1 MRDLFCGKIVRVIK
15 IKNFLKKIII
25 LKINLI
31 MLFLREFSIFVK
43 IYIEIELGIKKK
55 NWKYSYSVFV

>member
-31 MLFLREFSIFVK
+31 MLFLRVFSIFVK

>member
-31 MLFLREFSIFVK
+31 MLFLRVFSIFVK

-55 NWKYSYSVFV
+55 ELEI